1 MCALAWR
8 VIEAQCQLVACG
20 STYNIRVV
28 HSLVEMRGA
37 LQCRRLVPKMKASD
51 NLGHCW
57 LRRQWYCTASQPP
70 ALVLGAAQLV
80 ATHDLATNVD
90 RIVECIMAAG
100 REGVGLLAFAEA
112 ATPGEDSVTH

>member
-1 MCALAWR
+1 
-8 VIEAQCQLVACG
+8 
-20 STYNIRVV
+20 
-28 HSLVEMRGA
+28 MRGVHF
-37 LQCRRLVPKMKASD
+37 CRRLAA
-51 NLGHCW
+51 NIAAHHRLG
-57 LRRQWYCTASQPP
+57 RQCSSAASQPP

-112 ATPGEDSVTH
+112 ATTGEDSVTH